1 METEDDLKEAK
12 KIQAVNLALLTS
24 RPDREGNFE
33 GEICGRVCSW
43 TAIKVD
49 DLEGLKET
57 APDFGCENY
66 EKISAIRRQIWP
78 LSYLENIE
86 SSPRREGHGSN
97 GMDQFEKKAKELGCV
112 CCLARIGWRSDS
124 DEDGGMK
131 RSLNFYKKNGWTFL
145 FELTGDANFN
155 PSPPLAYKHLD

>member
-12 KIQAVNLALLTS
+12 KIQAVNLAVLTS
-24 RPDREGNFE
+24 RPDREGEFK
-33 GEICGRVCSW
+33 GEIRGGVCSW
-43 TAIKVD
+43 TALKVN

-78 LSYLENIE
+78 LAFLENIE

-97 GMDQFEKKAKELGCV
+97 GLDQFEKKVKELGCV
-112 CCLARIGWRSDS
+112 CCLVWIAWPVNEEG
-124 DEDGGMK
+124 GGMEG
-131 RSLNFYKKNGWTFL
+131 SLNFYEKNGWTFL
-145 FELTGDANFN
+145 FELTGDTNFN
-155 PSPPLAYKHLD
+155 PYPPLAYKHLD